1 MKKIIYTL
9 LFFIL
14 PLVASSATLTEQA
27 DSAYN
32 KDNFNKALSIYLDI
46 AKNEGSS
53 SDLYYNIGN
62 TYYRLGNLGKS
73 ILFYE
78 RAIALNP
85 NNENAKIN
93 LDFVNGKIIDQTLTP
108 ESNILTNITD
118 SFMSGQSSNGWAVIA
133 IISFILFLLAGM
145 LYIFSTSILFRKI
158 GFFGGVILVIF
169 VIISNIFAFRMRNKI
184 EDKNSAIITTQSV
197 TLSTSPRIP
206 KDKSEEAFI
215 LNEGTKI
222 MILDSVVNTLDKK
235 AERWYD
241 VKADNAHRAWI
252 NAKNVEVI

>member
-1 MKKIIYTL
+1 
-9 LFFIL
+9 
-14 PLVASSATLTEQA
+14 
-27 DSAYN
+27 
-32 KDNFNKALSIYLDI
+32 
-46 AKNEGSS
+46 
-53 SDLYYNIGN
+53 
-62 TYYRLGNLGKS
+62 
-73 ILFYE
+73 
-78 RAIALNP
+78 
-85 NNENAKIN
+85 
-93 LDFVNGKIIDQTLTP
+93 
-108 ESNILTNITD
+108 
-118 SFMSGQSSNGWAVIA
+118 
-133 IISFILFLLAGM
+133 
-145 LYIFSTSILFRKI
+145 
-158 GFFGGVILVIF
+158 VILVIF

-235 AERWYD
+235 GERWYD

>member
-1 MKKIIYTL
+1 
-9 LFFIL
+9 
-14 PLVASSATLTEQA
+14 
-27 DSAYN
+27 
-32 KDNFNKALSIYLDI
+32 
-46 AKNEGSS
+46 
-53 SDLYYNIGN
+53 
-62 TYYRLGNLGKS
+62 
-73 ILFYE
+73 
-78 RAIALNP
+78 
-85 NNENAKIN
+85 
-93 LDFVNGKIIDQTLTP
+93 
-108 ESNILTNITD
+108 
-118 SFMSGQSSNGWAVIA
+118 MSWQSSNGWAVIA